1 MDRRGFIVA
10 ASAFV
15 VSPEAFARSLGGT
28 PVALVTADLEA
39 RIVAVE
45 LRGGLRLK
53 TIKTLPDPRSIQT
66 VGNVAVVAHTARGAV
81 TLVDGPRLAV
91 RRVLRGFSEPRYAAG
106 SPDGRYAFMTD
117 SGLGGLV
124 VIDVV
129 RGRVV
134 GRLALGGPARHV
146 SVDRS
151 GRYLWAALGTAAD
164 QIAVVDVREPT
175 RPRLLGRIRPAF
187 LAHDVAFAPGDGRV
201 WVTSG
206 DRQQVAIFDR
216 RTGRAVARLEAGAPP
231 QHVTFAAR
239 RAFVTSGDDGTLVVH
254 SAQTGRVVS
263 RSEIPLGSFNVQ
275 EGWGRILTPS
285 LSRGTLC
292 ILDRSGRRLESL
304 PVARSSHD
312 ACFVLSR

>member
-1 MDRRGFIVA
+1 VDRRGFIVA
-10 ASAFV
+10 ATAFV
-15 VSPEAFARSLGGT
+15 LSPEALARSLGGT

-45 LRGGLRLK
+45 LGSGRRLK
-53 TIKTLPDPRSIQT
+53 TIRTLPDPRSIQT

-81 TLVDGPRLAV
+81 TLVDGPTLAV
-91 RRVLRGFSEPRYAAG
+91 RRVLRDFSEPRYGAG

-124 VIDVV
+124 VIDVL

-146 SVDRS
+146 SVART
-151 GRYLWAALGTAAD
+151 GRHLWTALGTAAD
-164 QIAVVDVREPT
+164 RIAVVDVREPT
-175 RPRLLGRIRPAF
+175 RPRLLGRIRPSF
-187 LAHDVAFAPGDGRV
+187 LAHDVAFAPGGGRV

-206 DRQQVAIFDR
+206 DRRQVAIFDR
-216 RTGRAVARLEAGAPP
+216 GTGRAVARLEAGAPP
-231 QHVTFAAR
+231 QHVTFAGR

-254 SAQTGRVVS
+254 SARTGRVVG

-292 ILDRSGRRLESL
+292 ILDRNGQRLGSL

-312 ACFVLSR
+312 AGVVIAG